1 MASRFMLHLSS
12 GMNVFLVT
20 VLWSITLAAAED
32 QGDPRVMVLSSL
44 AKKLASDTRHE
55 AVSDMTTATRHEEI
69 LRGLSL
75 SKAQVH
81 PWPVPMGA
89 WFRGGRLQRPEDLH
103 RPRPSRKVP
112 LEGDPSNDIQ
122 KVFRQEPEAE
132 DFPPAA
138 GKSFHNSSGKG
149 ILRGPAAWDLDSA
162 LASEE
167 ANYSLNATEE
177 TEEEL
182 DRRQGS
188 AREGG
193 PTEETLVDD
202 SVVQEPVVLPVTE
215 GKNRGGHDYGLPKEL
230 MPIHPGG
237 GSKFEDL
244 EKEKLERAKMAQTK
258 LEDDDTENGNS
269 YDAEGL
275 YSSASLPS
283 LSTHLLEIIV
293 CVRIAAYIS
302 HSIFLPA
309 NLDSIIFHISAM

>member
-1 MASRFMLHLSS
+1 MF
-12 GMNVFLVT
+12 T
-20 VLWSITLAAAED
+20 VLSTAC
-32 QGDPRVMVLSSL
+32 QSL
-44 AKKLASDTRHE
+44 YHVRCC
-55 AVSDMTTATRHEEI
+55 I
-69 LRGLSL
+69 LLKESL
-75 SKAQVH
+75 LQAQVH

-138 GKSFHNSSGKG
+138 EKSFHNSSGKG

>member
-1 MASRFMLHLSS
+1 MTSRSMLHLSS

-44 AKKLASDTRHE
+44 AKKLASDTRRE

-81 PWPVPMGA
+81 PWPVLKGA
-89 WFRGGRLQRPEDLH
+89 WFRGERLQRPEDLH

-122 KVFRQEPEAE
+122 KVFRQEPEEE

-138 GKSFHNSSGKG
+138 EKSFHNSSGKG
-149 ILRGPAAWDLDSA
+149 VLRGPAAWDLDSA

-188 AREGG
+188 AREVG
-193 PTEETLVDD
+193 PTEETFVDD

-275 YSSASLPS
+275 YSSVSLPS
-283 LSTHLLEIIV
+283 LSTHLFEIIV

>member
-1 MASRFMLHLSS
+1 MS
-12 GMNVFLVT
+12 VT
-20 VLWSITLAAAED
+20 ISCYGLFKE
-32 QGDPRVMVLSSL
+32 SL
-44 AKKLASDTRHE
+44 PQ
-55 AVSDMTTATRHEEI
+55 
-69 LRGLSL
+69 
-75 SKAQVH
+75 AQVH
-81 PWPVPMGA
+81 PWPVPKGA

-112 LEGDPSNDIQ
+112 LAGDPSNDI
-122 KVFRQEPEAE
+122 KKGRQESEAE
-132 DFPPAA
+132 DFPSAA
-138 GKSFHNSSGKG
+138 DKSFFNSSGKV
-149 ILRGPAAWDLDSA
+149 ILVGPAEWDLDSTP
-162 LASEE
+162 ASEE

-177 TEEEL
+177 TKEEH

-188 AREGG
+188 DGGGG
-193 PTEETLVDD
+193 PTEEILVDD
-202 SVVQEPVVLPVTE
+202 SVIQEPVVLPVTE

-244 EKEKLERAKMAQTK
+244 EREKLERAKMAQTK

-283 LSTHLLEIIV
+283 VSTHLFEIIV

-309 NLDSIIFHISAM
+309 NLDSVIFHISAM